1 MKILSAQQMR
11 SIDQRTSRDYGIPG
25 IVLMENAGVQVVDFL
40 ESHYPDLE
48 DRQLLL
54 LCGKGNNGGDGL
66 VASRHLHNRGYSIR
80 LLLFGRRS
88 EFRGEAL
95 TNLEILEKMGVE
107 HLEVTDAREWH
118 EFLPELGRY
127 DLLVDAILGTGLKG
141 PVKGYLEE
149 IIRDINNASADRV
162 AVDIP
167 SGLSGDTNELPGLCI
182 QADATVTFACPKVPH
197 VFLPAEA
204 KVGEVYVADIGIP
217 EEAVEAEEVRL
228 NLVEAEELSRYLPPR
243 KVESHK
249 GDYGHLLVVAG
260 SKGKPGAARM
270 VAEGAF
276 RAGVGLVTVATPESV
291 QSILAPQVMEMM
303 TEALPETR
311 EGTVSGR
318 ATARVLKLLEGKR
331 ALTVGPGLSI
341 AAETQ
346 SFVRELVAETRVPLV
361 LDADGLN
368 AYASDPAALSGR
380 DRPLVLTP
388 HPGEMGRLL
397 GITADDVQKDR
408 IAVCRD
414 FSTAHSCF
422 VVLKGYRT
430 LISDPEGSIWV
441 NPTGNPGMATA
452 GSGDI
457 LTGILSGL
465 VAQGIPILHAILLG
479 VYLHGLAADLCASE
493 RGELS
498 LMARDIVAYLP
509 RAMAHLLKGAD
520 DGE

>member
-1 MKILSAQQMR
+1 
-11 SIDQRTSRDYGIPG
+11 
-25 IVLMENAGVQVVDFL
+25 
-40 ESHYPDLE
+40 
-48 DRQLLL
+48 
-54 LCGKGNNGGDGL
+54 
-66 VASRHLHNRGYSIR
+66 
-80 LLLFGRRS
+80 
-88 EFRGEAL
+88 
-95 TNLEILEKMGVE
+95 
-107 HLEVTDAREWH
+107 
-118 EFLPELGRY
+118 
-127 DLLVDAILGTGLKG
+127 
-141 PVKGYLEE
+141 
-149 IIRDINNASADRV
+149 
-162 AVDIP
+162 
-167 SGLSGDTNELPGLCI
+167 
-182 QADATVTFACPKVPH
+182 
-197 VFLPAEA
+197 
-204 KVGEVYVADIGIP
+204 
-217 EEAVEAEEVRL
+217 
-228 NLVEAEELSRYLPPR
+228 
-243 KVESHK
+243 
-249 GDYGHLLVVAG
+249 
-260 SKGKPGAARM
+260 M

-318 ATARVLKLLEGKR
+318 ATARVLKLLEGKK
-331 ALTVGPGLSI
+331 ALTVGPGLSV

-397 GITADDVQKDR
+397 GISSDEVQKDR

-430 LISDPEGSIWV
+430 LISDPEGNVWV

-509 RAMAHLLKGAD
+509 RAMAHLLKGSD

>member
-40 ESHYPDLE
+40 ESRYPDLE

-204 KVGEVYVADIGIP
+204 KVG
-217 EEAVEAEEVRL
+217 
-228 NLVEAEELSRYLPPR
+228 
-243 KVESHK
+243 
-249 GDYGHLLVVAG
+249 
-260 SKGKPGAARM
+260 
-270 VAEGAF
+270 
-276 RAGVGLVTVATPESV
+276 
-291 QSILAPQVMEMM
+291 
-303 TEALPETR
+303 
-311 EGTVSGR
+311 
-318 ATARVLKLLEGKR
+318 
-331 ALTVGPGLSI
+331 
-341 AAETQ
+341 
-346 SFVRELVAETRVPLV
+346 
-361 LDADGLN
+361 
-368 AYASDPAALSGR
+368 
-380 DRPLVLTP
+380 
-388 HPGEMGRLL
+388 
-397 GITADDVQKDR
+397 
-408 IAVCRD
+408 
-414 FSTAHSCF
+414 
-422 VVLKGYRT
+422 
-430 LISDPEGSIWV
+430 
-441 NPTGNPGMATA
+441 
-452 GSGDI
+452 
-457 LTGILSGL
+457 
-465 VAQGIPILHAILLG
+465 
-479 VYLHGLAADLCASE
+479 
-493 RGELS
+493 
-498 LMARDIVAYLP
+498 
-509 RAMAHLLKGAD
+509 
-520 DGE
+520 